1 MGRAK
6 EQVVGLAR
14 RAAQMAG
21 RSPVEREGPE
31 QVISVPA
38 VPAHGRHGVP
48 AFCANSVY
56 TTKYTGL
63 SFLPRFLW
71 HQFSQ
76 AANLFF
82 LVIALLQQIEG
93 VSPTSR
99 WSTVVPLLF
108 ILGVSAVKEL
118 LEDRVCLG
126 GVWPGAEACVC
137 VEAKARGQAGEREP
151 DARAGPAGG
160 GGGR

>member
-1 MGRAK
+1 MGDVK
-6 EQVVGLAR
+6 EQVVGFAR
-14 RAAQMAG
+14 RAAQLAR
-21 RSPVEREGPE
+21 RSPAEQEGPE
-31 QVISVPA
+31 RIIHVPA
-38 VPAHGRHGVP
+38 GPAHGHHGLP
-48 AFCANSVY
+48 AFCTNSVY
-56 TTKYTGL
+56 TTKYTGI

-71 HQFSQ
+71 HQFSH

-118 LEDRVCLG
+118 LEDRVCLP
-126 GVWPGAEACVC
+126 GVLPGAEACVC
-137 VEAKARGQAGEREP
+137 V
-151 DARAGPAGG
+151 
-160 GGGR
+160 